1 MNKQRQTYQQ
11 GCIQRKKRGRGPDV
25 WILRYREEGMLKSL
39 TIGTVLE
46 YRTKAEAQRSLTEVR
61 ADINNHVEAVTFG
74 QLCDRYVKEGIPER
88 HTTASALRSMVQY
101 RIRPY
106 WYQERISD
114 MAKNPMAVEQW
125 IKGLMTTPR
134 RKDEKPRPLA
144 PKTKGHTKAVFHRLF
159 ECAMRWQYLEIQRN
173 PMSLIELHGSS
184 KRTRKIVLVTTEQY
198 QALLPLLPH
207 HCRVMVILAMCL
219 GLRVSEILGLRWE
232 DVDMEQATLEI
243 RRSVVNGH
251 IEDTKTLAS
260 EDELPL
266 HADLVEVLR
275 EWQNAEPPV
284 KGWLFGNIDTGKPYH
299 ADTMRQRHLNM
310 AAAKIGLPKLGW
322 HAFRHSYRA
331 RLSELGLPLEVQQKL
346 MRHADITMTTK
357 YGQNSM
363 LNVTRPA
370 NAKIVEMVMKK
381 STEKCEKGAGPVT
394 CSLIVPSPISAKLV
408 SR

>member
-11 GCIQRKKRGRGPDV
+11 GCIQRKKRERSPDV
-25 WILRYREEGMLKSL
+25 WILRYRENGMLKSL

-46 YRTKAEAQRSLTEVR
+46 FRTKAEAQRSLGTVR
-61 ADINNHVEAVTFG
+61 ADINNNVEVVTFG
-74 QLCDRYVKEGIPER
+74 QLCDRYLKEGVPER
-88 HTTASALRSMVQY
+88 HTTASALRSMVKY

-106 WYQERISD
+106 WYTERVSD

-134 RKDEKPRPLA
+134 KEDEKPRPLA

-159 ECAMRWQYLEIQRN
+159 ECAMRWRYLEVQRN

-198 QALLPLLPH
+198 QKLLLLLPQ
-207 HCRVMVILAMCL
+207 HCRVMVTLAMCL

-232 DVDMEQATLEI
+232 DVDLEGATLQV

-251 IEDTKTLAS
+251 VEDMKTLAS

-266 HADLVEVLR
+266 HPDLVGVLR
-275 EWQNAEPPV
+275 QWRGAELPV
-284 KGWLFGNIDTGKPYH
+284 NGWLFGNIDTGKPYH
-299 ADTMRQRHLNM
+299 ADTMRQRHLNK

-322 HAFRHSYRA
+322 HAFRHTYRA

-346 MRHADITMTTK
+346 MRHASIDMTTK
-357 YGQNSM
+357 YGRNSM

-370 NAKIVEMVMKK
+370 NAQIVEMVMKK
-381 STEKCEKGAGPVT
+381 EAEKNGKGAGLDT
-394 CSLIVPSPISAKLV
+394 CSLIIPSPDSADLL
-408 SR
+408 SA